1 MLNWL
6 IEPLQ
11 YNFMRQALL
20 ASILVGLTCSSL
32 GVYVVL
38 RRMAFLGDAI
48 AHTTLPGLV
57 VAYLNRWSLL
67 WGAIISACITAIGIG
82 WLSRN
87 HRLREDTAIGV
98 VFSGMFALGIV
109 MVSRAQSYRDFSHM
123 LFGNVLGVT
132 KSDLIGI
139 SIVCVV
145 VLGTLFAVNKEMA
158 LTTVD
163 PHHAQTIG
171 LSAQR
176 MRYLLLLI
184 LALAIVAGIQSVGV
198 VMTTALMV
206 TPAAAASLIT
216 RQLRGMFIWS
226 GILSV
231 IGNCVGLYASF
242 YLSISSGG
250 AIVLACTILFGVVYM
265 ATQLH
270 SHYGKSRSD
279 NVTSVTN

>member
-11 YNFMRQALL
+11 HGFMRQALL
-20 ASILVGLTCSSL
+20 ASVLVGLTCSAL

-57 VAYLNRWSLL
+57 IAYLNRWSLL
-67 WGAIISACITAIGIG
+67 GGAIVSAVITAVGIG
-82 WLSRN
+82 WLSR
-87 HRLREDTAIGV
+87 HQRLREDTAIGV

-132 KSDLIGI
+132 QSDLIGI
-139 SIVCVV
+139 SVVCVV
-145 VLGTLFAVNKEMA
+145 VLGTLFLVNKEMA
-158 LTTVD
+158 ITTID
-163 PHHAQTIG
+163 PYHAQTIG
-171 LSAQR
+171 ISAER
-176 MRYLLLLI
+176 MRYLLLVM

-206 TPAAAASLIT
+206 TPAATASLLT
-216 RQLRGMFIWS
+216 RQLRGMFLWS
-226 GILSV
+226 GVLSILSNV
-231 IGNCVGLYASF
+231 TGLYASY

-250 AIVLACTILFGVVYM
+250 AIVLSCTALFGI
-265 ATQLH
+265 AFIGTQFRRLP
-270 SHYGKSRSD
+270 RETARD
-279 NVTSVTN
+279 Q

>member
-11 YNFMRQALL
+11 YGFMQQALL

-48 AHTTLPGLV
+48 AHSTLPGLV
-57 VAYLNRWSLL
+57 IAYLNHWNLL
-67 WGAIISACITAIGIG
+67 AGALIAAITTAIGIG
-82 WLSRN
+82 WLSRGQ
-87 HRLREDTAIGV
+87 RLREDTAIGV

-109 MVSRAQSYRDFSHM
+109 MVSRTNSYRDFSHM

-132 KSDLIGI
+132 QTDLIGI
-139 SIVCVV
+139 AIVA
-145 VLGTLFAVNKEMA
+145 VLVCGGLLAVNKELM

-171 LSAQR
+171 LSAEW
-176 MRYLLLLI
+176 MRYLLLVL
-184 LALAIVAGIQSVGV
+184 LALAIVTGIQSVGV

-206 TPAAAASLIT
+206 TPAATASLLT
-216 RQLRGMFIWS
+216 KRLSWMFVWS
-226 GILSV
+226 ALISM
-231 IGNCVGLYASF
+231 ISNCLGLYSSY

-250 AIVLACTILFGVVYM
+250 AIVLSCTLLFGVVF
-265 ATQLH
+265 ASTRLV
-270 SHYGKSRSD
+270 SISSP
-279 NVTSVTN
+279 TA

>member
-11 YNFMRQALL
+11 HGFMRQALL
-20 ASILVGLTCSSL
+20 ASVLVGLTCSSL

-57 VAYLNRWSLL
+57 IAYLNRWSLL
-67 WGAIISACITAIGIG
+67 GGAIVSAVITAVGIG
-82 WLSRN
+82 WLSR
-87 HRLREDTAIGV
+87 HQRLREDTAIGV

-123 LFGNVLGVT
+123 LFGNVLGVSQ
-132 KSDLIGI
+132 SDLIGI
-139 SIVCVV
+139 SVVCVV
-145 VLGTLFAVNKEMA
+145 VLGTLFMINKEMA
-158 LTTVD
+158 ITTID

-171 LSAQR
+171 ISAER
-176 MRYLLLLI
+176 MRYLLLVM

-206 TPAAAASLIT
+206 TPAATASLLT
-216 RQLRGMFIWS
+216 RQLRGMFLWS
-226 GILSV
+226 GFLSILSNV
-231 IGNCVGLYASF
+231 TGLYASY

-250 AIVLACTILFGVVYM
+250 AIVLSCTALFGITFIG
-265 ATQLH
+265 TQFRRLPRDTAR
-270 SHYGKSRSD
+270 GQ
-279 NVTSVTN
+279 

>member
-6 IEPLQ
+6 LEPLQ
-11 YNFMRQALL
+11 HGFMRQALL
-20 ASILVGLTCSSL
+20 ASIMVGLTCSSL

-57 VAYLNRWSLL
+57 IAYLNRWSLL
-67 WGAIISACITAIGIG
+67 GGAIISAVITALGIG

-87 HRLREDTAIGV
+87 QRLREDTAIGV

-132 KSDLIGI
+132 QSDLFGIGA
-139 SIVCVV
+139 VCIV
-145 VLGTLFAVNKEMA
+145 VLGTLFMVNKELA
-158 LTTVD
+158 LTTID
-163 PHHAQTIG
+163 PHHAQKIG
-171 LSAQR
+171 LSAER
-176 MRYLLLLI
+176 MRYLLLVM

-216 RQLRGMFIWS
+216 RQLRGMFLWS
-226 GILSV
+226 GLLSV
-231 IGNCVGLYASF
+231 LSNCIGLYASY

-250 AIVLACTILFGVVYM
+250 AIVLSCTSLFGVIFI
-265 ATQLH
+265 
-270 SHYGKSRSD
+270 
-279 NVTSVTN
+279 VTHCWRKRRYSSINS

>member
-6 IEPLQ
+6 VEPLQ
-11 YNFMRQALL
+11 HGFMRQALL
-20 ASILVGLTCSSL
+20 ASILVGITCSSL

-67 WGAIISACITAIGIG
+67 WGAIISAVATALGIG

-87 HRLREDTAIGV
+87 ERLREDTAIGV

-109 MVSRAQSYRDFSHM
+109 MVSKAQSYRDFSHM

-132 KSDLIGI
+132 QSDLIGI
-139 SIVCVV
+139 AVVCVI
-145 VLGTLFAVNKEMA
+145 VLGTLIAFNKELA
-158 LTTVD
+158 LTTID

-171 LSAQR
+171 LSAPR
-176 MRYLLLLI
+176 MRYLLLVI

-216 RQLRGMFIWS
+216 RQLRFMFLWS
-226 GILSV
+226 GAISILS
-231 IGNCVGLYASF
+231 NFLGLYASY
-242 YLSISSGG
+242 YLSVSSGG
-250 AIVLACTILFGVVYM
+250 AIVLSCTLLFGIVFSS
-265 ATQLH
+265 TQIWQI
-270 SHYGKSRSD
+270 SR
-279 NVTSVTN
+279 